1 MVERSNLGMK
11 RFLYYNQDSVNSL
24 LAQIEQGLLIKK
36 DSGKEE
42 TTSLS
47 STTEMHSD
55 ITGDLSAKVLGIG
68 ASVQGDIQG
77 SDADTE
83 ITTKMIRNIQEKAL
97 HDYAFEKVYE
107 YIIGNNMIKNED
119 PEIGDYILINE
130 VPTFLDFNYFQA
142 LFAENGAVKLAN
154 DQNKKQIDALLT
166 ELKQSVP
173 KGTQMPAQIKSQI
186 KELENQI
193 KSAEPERKEMA
204 KTIEAIR
211 NTLPYN
217 RFVMTDNMLIPL
229 DDENFRDDPN
239 IVAFKYGGRISALG
253 YVTNIVIESES
264 VTPDNDFAPLYDAIN
279 KIMLSMFHNKK
290 KIYIVHPIALYY

>member
-1 MVERSNLGMK
+1 MK

-47 STTEMHSD
+47 STAEMRSD

-68 ASVQGDIQG
+68 ASVQGDIQA

-107 YIIGNNMIKNED
+107 YIIGNDMIKNED
-119 PEIGDYILINE
+119 PKIGDYILINE
-130 VPTFLDFNYFQA
+130 FPTFLDFNYFQA

-154 DQNKKQIDALLT
+154 DQSKKQIDDLLT
-166 ELKQSVP
+166 ELRQSVP
-173 KGTQMPAQIKSQI
+173 KGTQIPAPIKAQI
-186 KELENQI
+186 KELENKI

-239 IVAFKYGGRISALG
+239 IVAFKYGGCISALG

>member
-1 MVERSNLGMK
+1 MK

-42 TTSLS
+42 TTSS
-47 STTEMHSD
+47 TSTTEMRSD

-68 ASVQGDIQG
+68 ASLQGDIQA
-77 SDADTE
+77 SDTDTE

-107 YIIGNNMIKNED
+107 YIISNDMIKNEA
-119 PEIGDYILINE
+119 PQIGDYILINE
-130 VPTFLDFNYFQA
+130 VPTFLDFNYFQS

-154 DQNKKQIDALLT
+154 DQSKKQIDALLA

-173 KGTQMPAQIKSQI
+173 KGTQMPAQIRAQI
-186 KELENQI
+186 KELESKI

-217 RFVMTDNMLIPL
+217 RFVMTDNMLLPL

-253 YVTNIVIESES
+253 YVTNIVIESKSEM
-264 VTPDNDFAPLYDAIN
+264 PNNDFAPLYDAIN
-279 KIMLSMFHNKK
+279 KIMLNMFHNKK

>member
-1 MVERSNLGMK
+1 MK

-47 STTEMHSD
+47 STAEMRSD

-68 ASVQGDIQG
+68 ASVQGDIQA

-107 YIIGNNMIKNED
+107 YIIGNDMIKNED
-119 PEIGDYILINE
+119 PKIGDYILINE

-154 DQNKKQIDALLT
+154 DQSKKQIDDLLT
-166 ELKQSVP
+166 ELRQSVP
-173 KGTQMPAQIKSQI
+173 KGTQIPAPIKAQI
-186 KELENQI
+186 KELENKI

-239 IVAFKYGGRISALG
+239 IVAFKYGGCISALG